1 MFVALSVVAEPVV
14 TVAYVVADSLTTSAA
29 QAVAAVLSRFV
40 LVSLKLQYIK
50 KHRSMPVSSRCY
62 ELDK

>member
-14 TVAYVVADSLTTSAA
+14 TVAYVVADSLTTSAE

-40 LVSLKLQYIK
+40 LVSLKLQNINT
-50 KHRSMPVSSRCY
+50 HRSMPVSSRCY
-62 ELDK
+62 KLDK

>member
-29 QAVAAVLSRFV
+29 QAVAVVLSRFV
-40 LVSLKLQYIK
+40 LVSLKLQNINTL
-50 KHRSMPVSSRCY
+50 RSMPVSSRCY
-62 ELDK
+62 ALDK